1 MSNITIKKAKLKDNL
16 FLEVEFDEHLVN
28 NITNK
33 IKRESTAPVHEDM
46 IKAFRLLD
54 PHIALICE
62 EISVEDFERA
72 TSEKPEGIVVSLVTS
87 GGKSRKLKTNLFNE
101 IEAEPL
107 PEEAFTV
114 TGFSMGGNGD
124 SEGCTLIG
132 RKALLSG
139 KIMNLIS
146 PFTKWD
152 DDYRYTSELAEAIE
166 IVKHEILEFIVN
178 GKQAPDRQQEFGFP
192 EDDLMQGDQVIN
204 GVTGPEGDY

>member
-46 IKAFRLLD
+46 VKAFRLLD

-62 EISVEDFERA
+62 EITVEDFERA
-72 TSEKPEGIVVSLVTS
+72 ISEKPEGIVVTMAVP
-87 GGKSRKLKTNLFNE
+87 GGKPKKLKTNLFNE
-101 IEAEPL
+101 VEAEPL

-114 TGFSMGGNGD
+114 TGFSMGGTGEG
-124 SEGCTLIG
+124 EGCTLVG
-132 RKALLSG
+132 RKQLKID
-139 KIMNLIS
+139 KIMNLTS
-146 PFTKWD
+146 PYIKWD
-152 DDYRYTSELAEAIE
+152 DNYGYTSELAQAIE
-166 IVKHEILEFIVN
+166 TVKHEILEFITN

-192 EDDLMQGDQVIN
+192 EDDVNEAVNQD
-204 GVTGPEGDY
+204 EGTF